1 MSDHARTAR
10 TLGRA
15 VRSEFAFL
23 KETAN
28 LSDLYARSIPLA
40 DGRGALVPVCQLH
53 LTDRGLI
60 ASLSRWRSENAFAFP
75 TRFAVTDE
83 GTRRWLEAGLLGVED
98 RILFLVC
105 DRHGHPVG
113 HLGFAAAAAP
123 DGSMEVDNV
132 VRGQAGSPGLMA
144 AALNGLVDWAEE
156 MFLPSRIHLRVFAGN
171 DRAIAFYRRNGF
183 VERGRQ
189 PLRRSVDGGRESF
202 APPEQGDNAPADAEN
217 LLMDLVARER
227 PADERILTAGPSV
240 GPRECS
246 YAIDAARTGWNAN
259 WSGYLDRLESWFAE
273 YLGAR
278 HALATSSCTG
288 ALHLALAAAGVGP
301 GDEVIVPE
309 LTWVATAT
317 AVVYNG
323 GTPVFADVEPDSW
336 CMDPASVSKLITPA
350 TRAIVPVHLYGHPA
364 AVHRISETATEHG
377 LTVVEDAAPAI
388 GAEIRGRRV
397 GTFGAAAAFSFQG
410 AKLLVTGEGG
420 MLVTDDGDLCERA
433 LSLWD
438 HGRDRSRGFW
448 IQRIG
453 VKYKMSNLQAAFGL
467 AQLERVDEL
476 IEAKRRIFSWYREG
490 LDGLPGITLNHESA
504 WARSICWMSSIR
516 VGPESGSSRDA
527 MMAALGNAGIDTRPV
542 FTPISQYPIWGR
554 EHHPQPVAGAISAEG
569 INLPSGVRLRRDQV
583 MRICREI
590 ATEVRR
596 SSTKPG
602 GVVQRPCAQI
612 RTGPRSPGRRRRACH
627 GCWWRCRSRTA
638 SGSCPPPSRAFLPR
652 PMSSCGWRSTTTARP
667 TARLPSPTGMP
678 RPTSGWRS
686 FATRPV

>member
-1 MSDHARTAR
+1 MTDHDRTAR
-10 TLGRA
+10 TLRA
-15 VRSEFAFL
+15 AVVREFAFL
-23 KETAN
+23 KETAT
-28 LSDLYARSIPLA
+28 LAELHARSIPLA
-40 DGRGALVPVCQLH
+40 DGRGELVPVCRLH
-53 LTDRGLI
+53 LTDRELI
-60 ASLSRWRSENAFAFP
+60 AGLSRWRSENAFAFP

-83 GTRRWLEAGLLGVED
+83 GTRRWLKVGLLDIDD

-113 HLGFAAAAAP
+113 HLGFASATEP

-132 VRGQAGSPGLMA
+132 VRGETGSPGLMS
-144 AALNGLVDWAEE
+144 AALCGLIDWAEE
-156 MFLPSRIHLRVFAGN
+156 MFLPSRIHLRVFSDN
-171 DRAIAFYRRNGF
+171 DRAIGFYRRAGF

-189 PLRRSVDGGRESF
+189 PLRRSTDGERESF
-202 APPEQGDNAPADAEN
+202 APPTEGDIAPADAEN
-217 LLMDLVARER
+217 LLMELVARER
-227 PADERILTAGPSV
+227 TGDERILTAGPSV
-240 GPRECS
+240 GPRELS
-246 YAIDAARTGWNAN
+246 YTTDAARWGWNAG
-259 WSGYLDRLESWFAE
+259 WSGYLDRLESSFAE
-273 YLGAR
+273 YLGVR

-323 GTPVFADVEPDSW
+323 GRPVFADVEPDSW
-336 CMDPASVSKLITPA
+336 CIDPASVRELITPA

-364 AVHRISETATEHG
+364 GVHRVSEIAADNG
-377 LTVVEDAAPAI
+377 LAVVEDAAPAI

-420 MLVTDDGDLCERA
+420 MLVTDDDDLYERA

-438 HGRDRSRGFW
+438 HGRDRTRGFW
-448 IQRIG
+448 IERIG

-476 IEAKRRIFSWYREG
+476 IEAKRRIFGWYREG
-490 LDGLPGITLNHESA
+490 LDGVPGITLNHETA
-504 WARSICWMSSIR
+504 WARSIYWMTSIR
-516 VGPESGSSRDA
+516 VGPESGSSKDA
-527 MMAALGNAGIDTRPV
+527 MTAALANAGIDTRPV

-554 EHHPQPVAGAISAEG
+554 EHQPQPVAGAIGAEG

-590 ATEVRR
+590 AVEVRR
-596 SSTKPG
+596 SST
-602 GVVQRPCAQI
+602 
-612 RTGPRSPGRRRRACH
+612 RRA
-627 GCWWRCRSRTA
+627 A
-638 SGSCPPPSRAFLPR
+638 A
-652 PMSSCGWRSTTTARP
+652 
-667 TARLPSPTGMP
+667 
-678 RPTSGWRS
+678 
-686 FATRPV
+686 